1 MLFPHLCQMRGA
13 GRGLQGG
20 PCWRSGAW
28 QCGLSFWIF
37 GYKHLLQSIRIGQ
50 ASDGKHGKVPCPHHQ
65 PSSGHEPLLMLL
77 ASIPHCNITSQKL
90 PETKEIR
97 GELRFS
103 TVPKQVCRQSFYT
116 QAIIWVFRAGLGC
129 LEQKPHREG
138 DIWPECVHPCCP
150 QESPARHW
158 PSDTC
163 STHSVPP

>member
-13 GRGLQGG
+13 GGGLQGG
-20 PCWRSGAW
+20 PCWGSGAW

-37 GYKHLLQSIRIGQ
+37 GYKHLLQSIHIGQ

-65 PSSGHEPLLMLL
+65 PSSGPEPLLMLL

-90 PETKEIR
+90 PETKE
-97 GELRFS
+97 
-103 TVPKQVCRQSFYT
+103 VK
-116 QAIIWVFRAGLGC
+116 AIIWVFRAGLGC

-138 DIWPECVHPCCP
+138 DVWPECVHPCCP